1 MNTIDKETI
10 VTTMSEI
17 NVIKSKVHGWWY
29 DTFATIHVSY
39 DKPFFKNFHKSN
51 GEKEIIG

>member
-39 DKPFFKNFHKSN
+39 DKSFFKNFHKSN
-51 GEKEIIG
+51 GEKEI